1 MKKPLDFLKKIKKNN
16 NRDWFL
22 KNKPVYEEA
31 KQEFEKV
38 IADILAKS
46 IKFDK
51 KLAGLEAK
59 KTLFRINRDVRFSKD
74 KSPYKSNF
82 GAFINSGGKN
92 SPLPGYY
99 LHVEPGKAFIAGG
112 CWMPMPDK
120 LAAIR
125 QEIDYHFNDF
135 KKILS
140 QKEFKKYFGG
150 KLSAEDKLVNPPKGY
165 DKENPAVEF
174 LKFKHF
180 VVVHN
185 ISDKV
190 LLSPKFPQYVADVF
204 KAMYQFNQF
213 LKKAVE

>member
-1 MKKPLDFLKKIKKNN
+1 MKKTLAFLKKLKKNN

-31 KQEFEKV
+31 KKEFEII
-38 IADILAKS
+38 IADTIIHS

-51 KLAGLEAK
+51 KLVGLEAK

-74 KSPYKSNF
+74 KSPYKTNF
-82 GAFINSGGKN
+82 GSFINSGGKN
-92 SPLPGYY
+92 STLPGYY
-99 LHVEPGKAFIAGG
+99 IHIEPGNSFIAGG

-125 QEIDYHFNDF
+125 QEIDYHLNDF
-135 KKILS
+135 KHILS
-140 QKEFKKYFGG
+140 RKEFKKYFGG
-150 KLSAEDKLVNPPKGY
+150 KLSDEEKLVNPPKGY

-180 VVVHN
+180 VVLHKVD
-185 ISDKV
+185 DKK
-190 LLSPKFPQYVADVF
+190 LLSPKFSQYAADVF
-204 KAMYQFNQF
+204 K
-213 LKKAVE
+213 

>member
-140 QKEFKKYFGG
+140 QKEFKKYFGE

-204 KAMYQFNQF
+204 KAMYPFNQF